1 MIKTRK
7 DLRLYLEE
15 DRRRSD
21 VSAHKVVFYLRLLS
35 GNENAAAYRYL
46 KNLRYLE
53 YRLNNFDGSLYHK
66 ILYYYHK
73 FVRSRLGFK
82 YSISIHPNSCG
93 YGVHIIHL
101 SGGGGVRIAA
111 SARCGNYCSFNAGV
125 LLGTKDALE
134 NCPTI
139 GDHVVFAPH
148 SMAFGK
154 ITIGNNVFVAPNAVV
169 TKDVPDNCVVGGI
182 PAKVLKVKTPKA

>member
-1 MIKTRK
+1 MIKTRQ
-7 DLRLYLEE
+7 DLRFYLEE
-15 DRRRSD
+15 DRKRSD
-21 VSAHKVVFYLRLLS
+21 VSANKVVYYLRLLS
-35 GNENAAAYRYL
+35 GNENAVAYRYL

-53 YRLNNFDGSLYHK
+53 YHLNNSDGSLYHK

-73 FVRSRLGFK
+73 LVRSRLGLK
-82 YSISIHPNSCG
+82 YSISINPNTCG

-101 SGGGGVRIAA
+101 SGGGGVRIGPKK
-111 SARCGNYCSFNAGV
+111 CGNYCSFNTGV
-125 LLGTKDALE
+125 LIGTKDGQD
-134 NCPTI
+134 NRPTI

-169 TKDVPDNCVVGGI
+169 TKDMPDNCVVGGT
-182 PAKVLKVKTPKA
+182 PAKVLKERAPKA